1 SCFERA
7 QSKESTIN
15 THQTSYPKSKKE
27 YAQRAWE
34 NFKYNLSHYGV
45 DQIRAKNLL
54 DDPMSKQVIFQMGG
68 LDQARKWNIDHI
80 KENEF
85 IKKYQELPDSLLTY
99 FGLTDQV
106 KAVVDKADL
115 FHQESILFF
124 GFGHLEG
131 H

>member
-85 IKKYQELPDSLLTY
+85 IKKYQELSEQAKIFVTKPNKISIDPIKEKDVS
-99 FGLTDQV
+99 
-106 KAVVDKADL
+106 DL
-115 FHQESILFF
+115 NIVFSA
-124 GFGHLEG
+124 
-131 H
+131 